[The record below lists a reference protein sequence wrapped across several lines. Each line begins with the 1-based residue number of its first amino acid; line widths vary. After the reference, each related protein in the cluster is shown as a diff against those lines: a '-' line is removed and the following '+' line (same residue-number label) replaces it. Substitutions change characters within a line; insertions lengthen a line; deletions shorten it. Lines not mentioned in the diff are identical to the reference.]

1 MRAAT
6 LLFLTLSAFMIG
18 WGYLPCPVKK
28 EVRKTVRKNLFA
40 ILAATLVVAV
50 AVFFSINTTLRFI

>member
-1 MRAAT
+1 MKAAV
-6 LLFLTLSAFMIG
+6 LLFLAIAVFMIG

-40 ILAATLVVAV
+40 ILAAMLVVAV